1 MDQRGLGTPDQKRLK
16 KGIAMKTFIFITG
29 IINVLTGIL
38 FTMPK
43 ALLLTGIKAP
53 ENPFWLMLPA
63 IFLFFLGIILVYS
76 SRDLKSRATIVFWDG
91 LSRVTAF
98 LEFSWFGLFTD
109 MGFNLVLMG
118 AVDLLIA
125 LVYFIGIPR
134 VLGRSFMSILLDRR
148 C

>member
-1 MDQRGLGTPDQKRLK
+1 
-16 KGIAMKTFIFITG
+16 
-29 IINVLTGIL
+29 
-38 FTMPK
+38 
-43 ALLLTGIKAP
+43 
-53 ENPFWLMLPA
+53 MLPA

-125 LVYFIGIPR
+125 FVYFIGIPR